1 MTEEKSPSG
10 FKRFMRGFLRLVLF
24 GLVIALI
31 IVAIFY
37 AMPTAYNYLVLPV
50 QNNRVV
56 IDHLRRAE
64 TQVQKDMSSQQEQI
78 TELESSLVTEREA
91 RSQLESQLAQQAE
104 TITVQATA
112 IAQLGSDAD
121 AQSLVVAGQSDL
133 EARLDDQ
140 EEALTGLEDTVDDLE
155 TVLDDLEETTVAMN
169 DMRQQA
175 LVLQASQA
183 ILKARLH
190 LGENNPGLA
199 QDSLEVVGEALGELD
214 ALTPPEQVE
223 ALTAIQEQLETV
235 VTAVDEQPFI
245 ATQELEILWLL
256 LQRFTLEE

>member
-10 FKRFMRGFLRLVLF
+10 FKRFMRALVRLVLF
-24 GLVIALI
+24 GVIIALI

-64 TQVQKDMSSQQEQI
+64 SQMQKDLSAQQEQI
-78 TELESSLVTEREA
+78 TELEDALATEREA
-91 RSQLESQLAQQAE
+91 LSLLEEQLAQQAE
-104 TITVQATA
+104 TIAVQATA
-112 IAQLGSDAD
+112 IAQLGTETD
-121 AQSLVVAGQSDL
+121 AQALVVAGQSDL
-133 EARLDDQ
+133 EARLDDK
-140 EEALTGLEDTVDDLE
+140 EEALTDLEDSVGELE
-155 TVLDDLEETTVAMN
+155 TVLDDLAETTFAMTE
-169 DMRQQA
+169 MQQQA
-175 LVLQASQA
+175 WMLQASQA

-199 QDSLEVVGEALGELD
+199 QDSLEVVGEVLDELET
-214 ALTPPEQVE
+214 LSPTEQVE
-223 ALTAIQEQLETV
+223 TLAEIREQLETV
-235 VTAVDEQPFI
+235 VVVIDEQPFI